1 MFMSMTIVEKIL
13 AEHSGREKVEPGD
26 FLMPKVDFVFGNE
39 LGTAL
44 AIHGRDELLKKGVFD
59 KSRIAVVPDHF
70 TPNRDI
76 AAAEQCKVIR
86 EFVKKSGI
94 EHYYEIGRM
103 GIEHVILPE
112 KGLIGA
118 GDLIVGADS
127 HTCTCG
133 ALGAFGMGVGS
144 TDFVFAMMLG
154 EIWLRV
160 PETIRVVCH
169 GRLRDGLAGKDII
182 LHLGGILG
190 VGGARYMA
198 LEFSGGAIGHLSM
211 DSRFSIC
218 NMAVESGAKTAVI
231 EPDAVTENYLKARAK
246 RPWKAYKADPDAGY
260 TRTIDIDATKL
271 DYQIAC
277 PDSPANVKGLGE
289 LRKDGTVKLD
299 QVFIGSCTNGRIEDL
314 RTAAEILRGKA
325 VHPGVRLI
333 VIPGSQEVY
342 LQAVEEGI
350 ASTLVKAGAA
360 IGTPTCGPCIGGHT
374 GLLASGEICLAT
386 TNRNFKGRMGHQ
398 DSRLYLSGPAVA
410 AASAVLG
417 YIGSPEEIV

>member
-1 MFMSMTIVEKIL
+1 MGMTIVEKII
-13 AEHSGREKVEPGD
+13 AEHAGAARAAPGD

-44 AIHGRDELLKKGVFD
+44 AIHGREALLKKGVFD
-59 KSRIAVVPDHF
+59 KSRLAVIPDHF
-70 TPNRDI
+70 TPNRDVD
-76 AAAEQCKVIR
+76 AAEMCKTIR
-86 EFVKKSGI
+86 GFVKQQGI
-94 EHYYEIGRM
+94 EHYYEIGQM

-144 TDFVFAMMLG
+144 TDFVFAMLLG

-160 PETIRVVCH
+160 PETIRVVCR
-169 GRLRDGLAGKDII
+169 GRLPEGRAGKDII
-182 LHLGGILG
+182 LHLGGMLG
-190 VGGARYMA
+190 VGGARYRA
-198 LEFSGGAIGHLSM
+198 LEFGGEAVRNLSM
-211 DSRFSIC
+211 DSRFSLC
-218 NMAVESGAKTAVI
+218 NMAVEWGAKTAIV
-231 EPDAVTENYLKARAK
+231 EPDAVTEAYLKARAK
-246 RPWKAYKADPDAGY
+246 RPWKAHLPDADARY
-260 TRTIDIDATKL
+260 ARTIEIDASGL

-289 LRKDGTVKLD
+289 LRKDGAVTLD

-314 RTAAEILRGKA
+314 RTAATILRGRTA
-325 VHPGVRLI
+325 HPDVRLI

-350 ASTLVKAGAA
+350 AATLVKAGAA
-360 IGTPTCGPCIGGHT
+360 VGTPTCGPCIGGHT
-374 GLLASGEICLAT
+374 GLLASGETCLAT
-386 TNRNFKGRMGHQ
+386 TNRNFRGRMGHQ

-417 YIGSPEEIV
+417 RIGSPEELA

>member
-1 MFMSMTIVEKIL
+1 MGMTIAEKIL
-13 AEHSGREKVEPGD
+13 AEHSGVERVAPGD

-44 AIHGRDELLKKGVFD
+44 AIHGREKLLEKGVFD
-59 KSRIAVVPDHF
+59 KNRIAVIPDHF

-86 EFVKKSGI
+86 NFVKKQGI
-94 EHYYEIGRM
+94 EHYFEIGKM

-118 GDLIVGADS
+118 GDLVVGADS

-144 TDFVFAMMLG
+144 TDFFFAIMLG

-160 PETIRVVCH
+160 PETIRVACR
-169 GRLRDGLAGKDII
+169 GRLPNGLAGKDII

-198 LEFSGGAIGHLSM
+198 LEFGGEAIGALSM
-211 DSRFSIC
+211 DSRFSLC
-218 NMAVESGAKTAVI
+218 NMAVESGAKTAIV
-231 EPDAVTENYLKARAK
+231 EPDAVTEEYLNGRAQ
-246 RPWKAYKADPDAGY
+246 RPWKAHTADADARY
-260 TRTIDIDATKL
+260 ARTIEIDASAL

-277 PDSPANVKGLGE
+277 PDSPANVKGLKA
-289 LRKDGTVKLD
+289 LRSDGKVKLD

-314 RTAAEILRGKA
+314 RTAADILRGRTT
-325 VHPGVRLI
+325 HPDVRLI
-333 VIPGSQEVY
+333 IIPGSQNVY

-350 ASTLVKAGAA
+350 AATLVKAGAA

-374 GLLASGEICLAT
+374 GLLASGETCLAT